1 MKRRGETDMDQELTQ
16 EQQRVDEVVTEIEH
30 QLVGVEKTLA
40 KAHAETSAVEQ
51 NYSEN
56 ASINTFEIDDASE
69 TNAEVQQQRQLVA
82 RVVETE
88 TILKNQVVTLH
99 ELHESP
105 YFGRIDIKDAA
116 AENESLYIGMA
127 SLQDADQDFLIYDW
141 RAPVSAIYYNG
152 TLGDVTYPTPNGNA
166 TAELLNKRQF
176 TIQHGKIT
184 NMFDTD
190 ETVGDEMLQ
199 YALGQQSDEYMANIV
214 ATIQKEQNDIIR
226 DTTSDLL
233 VVQGVAGSGK
243 TSAILQRIA
252 FLLFHSREEL
262 SSDQIIL
269 FSPNRLFSHYISEV
283 LPSLGERNM
292 RQVTLAEFLKARLE
306 GLNVQTLFNRY
317 EMEQNAPAN
326 QAMRAE
332 MESADFMH
340 AIVAYT
346 QQLTDKTVHFD
357 DIEYEGA
364 VFFSAYHINVVF
376 SRQAHE
382 ASLAERILRTKNQ
395 LVTELKRKTVHE
407 AQQTW
412 VSAAINELDDEQY
425 RDLLGME
432 NIEKFESSDD
442 EMEYVSEKFV
452 RMRFKK
458 IYDAIYNNH
467 FFDVYSQYA
476 DFLAAY
482 GKQTDT
488 PAIWVEKR
496 ERFLAELEYHRIDLV
511 DAIPLMYLRD
521 LVTGSGQNRRMQ
533 HIFIDEMQDY
543 SIAQM
548 LYFKHAFPRARYTIL
563 GDSEQALFRSIES
576 PADLLARLKGAFQVK
591 RANLITLNKSYRST
605 KQITELGKAFLPDGD
620 QIQAFTRDGAL
631 PVVVESDAEEG
642 MTYLRAKLNDLRT
655 NYGTVAILT
664 KNAGQA
670 EKLQQQLRRDFGS
683 TLLTAEDRLVPNDI
697 VILPI
702 YLAKGLEF
710 DCVIAYGVN
719 AANYP
724 DQDSVGI
731 LYTIAS
737 RAMHELTLITAGT
750 PSPLLAT
757 LDADLYQ
764 TEIVTNE

>member
-1 MKRRGETDMDQELTQ
+1 MEAELSQ
-16 EQQRVDEVVTEIEH
+16 EQTRVDEVVTEIEH
-30 QLVGVEKTLA
+30 QLVTVEKTLA

-88 TILKNQVVTLH
+88 TILKKQETTLN

-116 AENESLYIGMA
+116 DENESLYIGMA
-127 SLQDADQDFLIYDW
+127 SLQDAEQDFLIYDW

-152 TLGDVTYPTPNGNA
+152 TLGDVTYPTPNGRA

-317 EMEQNAPAN
+317 EAEQNAPAN
-326 QAMRAE
+326 QKLRAE
-332 MESADFMH
+332 MESADFMQVI
-340 AIVAYT
+340 AKYT
-346 QQLTDKTVHFD
+346 EQIADKALRFA
-357 DIEYEGA
+357 DIEYNGA
-364 VFFSAYHINVVF
+364 VFFSAYHIKVVY
-376 SRQAHE
+376 SRQAKE
-382 ASLAERILRTKNQ
+382 AKIAERMLRTKNE
-395 LVTELKRKTVHE
+395 LINELKRKIIHE
-407 AQQTW
+407 AQQPW
-412 VSAAINELDDEQY
+412 VSAAINELDDEHY
-425 RDLLGME
+425 RDLLGLE
-432 NIEKFESSDD
+432 NVEKFESSDD

-452 RMRFKK
+452 RIRFKK

-476 DFLAAY
+476 DFLTAY
-482 GKQTDT
+482 GEQTAE

-533 HIFIDEMQDY
+533 HVFIDEMQDY

-576 PADLLARLKGAFQVK
+576 PAALLTRLKDAFQVK
-591 RANLITLNKSYRST
+591 HANLITLNKSYRST
-605 KQITELGKAFLPDGD
+605 KQITEFGKAFLPDGD
-620 QIQAFTRDGAL
+620 QIQAFTRDGDL
-631 PVVVESDAEEG
+631 PIVVESDAKQG
-642 MTYLRAKLNDLRT
+642 LTYLRAKLNGLRA

-670 EKLQQQLRRDFGS
+670 EKLQQQLRREFGS
-683 TLLTAEDRLVPNDI
+683 TLLTATDRLVPNDI

-719 AANYP
+719 RDNYP
-724 DQDSVGI
+724 DADSLGI
-731 LYTIAS
+731 IYTIAS
-737 RAMHELTLITAGT
+737 RAMHELTLITAGV

-757 LDADLYQ
+757 VAPDLYQ
-764 TEIVTNE
+764 PEVIVNN